1 MITTQAKASVA
12 DVATHYD
19 ELDPFYRR
27 FWGTHMHHG
36 LWENGDETQAQATR
50 KLTDLVLRMAHIRRG
65 DVVCD
70 IGCGYGG
77 TSRILAAELDAKVHG
92 FTVSRAQ
99 FDFAS
104 KLALKETDPTYVCGD
119 WCENDLDPNTVDAA
133 IAIESTE
140 HFADKPRCFREA
152 WRVLKPGG
160 RIATAV
166 WLAKESPSSLETRQ
180 LLEPICKEGRLPSLG
195 AESDYRQLFGDAGFD
210 SIEFIDLSA
219 KVRKT
224 WSICLRRLAAA
235 AVLDPSVRRA
245 LVDGDLGSRD
255 FAPAVLR
262 IWIAYL
268 LGSMRY
274 GVFAGRK
281 PLPALN

>member
-1 MITTQAKASVA
+1 MITTQAKATVA
-12 DVATHYD
+12 DVAAHYD

-36 LWENGDETQAQATR
+36 LWEKGDETQAQATR
-50 KLTDLVLRMAHIRRG
+50 KLTDLVLRMAQIGRG

-77 TSRILAAELDAKVHG
+77 TSRILAAELGARVYG

-99 FDFAS
+99 YEFAA
-104 KLALKETDPTYVCGD
+104 KLALKETDPTYACRD
-119 WCENDLDPNTVDAA
+119 WCENDLDPNSVDAA

-140 HFADKPRCFREA
+140 HFADKPRCFQEA

-195 AESDYRQLFGDAGFD
+195 TESDYRKLLGDAGFD
-210 SIEFIDLSA
+210 AIEFVDLSA

-224 WSICLRRLAAA
+224 WAICLRRLATA

-255 FAPAVLR
+255 FAPSVLR

-281 PLPALN
+281 PLPVLN